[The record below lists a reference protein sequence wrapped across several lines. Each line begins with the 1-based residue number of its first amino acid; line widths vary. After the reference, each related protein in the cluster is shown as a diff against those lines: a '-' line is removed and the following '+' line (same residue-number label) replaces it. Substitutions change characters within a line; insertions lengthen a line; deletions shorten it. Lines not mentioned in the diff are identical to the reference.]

1 MHFVVKILLFNL
13 QSQIQ
18 EIGFTRKSN
27 NDIGNW
33 FLGNAKIQ
41 GIFRLDEKA
50 PPKYICYLCAY
61 DLHDEL

>member
-1 MHFVVKILLFNL
+1 LLFNL

-18 EIGFTRKSN
+18 ELGLQENN

-41 GIFRLDEKA
+41 GVFRLDEKA
-50 PPKYICYLCAY
+50 PPKYIGYLCAY
-61 DLHDEL
+61 DVHNEL